1 MPELTNTIQIHL
13 SGNEMAD
20 LHKVCRASRKTIQAF
35 ARKVVMA
42 AVHRALAEAA
52 PVRRRGRPAT
62 QEAAPKGVRW
72 SRRRGVWQVFVTA
85 PSVSLDRDRDLYVGQ
100 YRDLQE
106 ACIAVEAARA
116 EAASPEVYQQLE
128 AAREGRFG
136 QFEAELTTREWV
148 REAARRAVR
157 DHRVAQAQIPPDVR
171 DAIMG

>member
-20 LHKVCRASRKTIQAF
+20 LHKVCRAARKTPQAF
-35 ARKVVMA
+35 LRKVVMS
-42 AVHRALAEAA
+42 AVHKALADAA
-52 PVRRRGRPAT
+52 PVRRRGRPT
-62 QEAAPKGVRW
+62 TGEAAPKGVRW

-85 PSVSLDRDRDLYVGQ
+85 PSVALDRDRDLYVGQ

-116 EAASPEVYQQLE
+116 EATGPEVYRRLE
-128 AAREGRFG
+128 AARAGSCDK
-136 QFEAELTTREWV
+136 FEAELTTREWV

-157 DHRVAQAQIPPDVR
+157 DHRAAQAQIPPDVR
-171 DAIMG
+171 DAILG

>member
-1 MPELTNTIQIHL
+1 MPELINPLTIHM
-13 SGNEMAD
+13 SENELAD
-20 LHKVCRASRKTIQAF
+20 LHKVCRASRKTTQAF
-35 ARKVVMA
+35 VRKVVMA

-62 QEAAPKGVRW
+62 QEAPPRGVRW

-85 PSVSLDRDRDLYVGQ
+85 PSMALDRDRDLYVGQ

-116 EAASPEVYQQLE
+116 EATGPEVCRRLE
-128 AAREGRFG
+128 AARDGRLG
-136 QFEAELTTREWV
+136 QYEAEDTTREWV

-157 DHRVAQAQIPPDVR
+157 DYRVAQAQIPQDVR
-171 DAIMG
+171 DAILG